1 MNFQT
6 TKSEIT
12 MTVQETSIPQ
22 EINREVLVQRARDM
36 VPYLAEQAP
45 RAQAERKVPEET
57 VAKMHEAGFFR
68 VLQPKRWGG
77 YEMDP
82 QVFFDIQMTLAEGC
96 MSTAWIY
103 GVIAVHNWQIALFD
117 LKAQEDVWK
126 DNTSV
131 LIASSYMPV
140 GKVTPVEGGFKF
152 SGRWAF
158 SSGCDHCDWV
168 FLGGV
173 VPPTADNPNPDYR
186 TFLVPRSDFE
196 VLDTWHT
203 FGLQGTGSN
212 DIVVEDAFVPDHRTH
227 SSLDG
232 FNGTNPG
239 IDSHNIPL
247 YKIPFGQLFP
257 RAVSGST
264 IGATQGAINAYLK
277 VASKRVGTN
286 DGSKT
291 AEDPYAQMAVA
302 RAQALVDQLK
312 MKLYSNM
319 DQLMSDAVEGKDTE
333 MQTRIQYRYESA
345 AVPEACLNEVL
356 ELQKMCGGRAIF
368 TDSPLQRF
376 VLDILAGRAH
386 VANNPYKFG
395 QNYGGVQLGLE
406 STDTFL

>member
-1 MNFQT
+1 
-6 TKSEIT
+6 
-12 MTVQETSIPQ
+12 MTAQEKTLQDNVTQ
-22 EINREVLVQRARDM
+22 ELLIQRARDM
-36 VPYLAEQAP
+36 VPYLKEAAARHEAD
-45 RAQAERKVPEET
+45 RVIAKET
-57 VAKMHEAGFFR
+57 VAMMQEAGLFR

-82 QVFFDIQMTLAEGC
+82 QVYFDIQMTLAEAC

-126 DNTSV
+126 NDTAV

-140 GKVTPVEGGFKF
+140 GKVTPVDGGFKF

-173 VPPTADNPNPDYR
+173 VPPTAENPNPDYR
-186 TFLVPRSDFE
+186 TFLVPRGDFK

-203 FGLQGTGSN
+203 FGLKGTGSN
-212 DIVVEDAFVPDHRTH
+212 DIVVEDAFVPEYRTH

-232 FNGTNPG
+232 FRGTNPG
-239 IDSHNIPL
+239 IDSKTIPL

-257 RAVSGST
+257 RAVSSAA
-264 IGATQGAINAYLK
+264 IGATQGAINAYRDI
-277 VASKRVGTN
+277 ASKRIGSNT
-286 DGSKT
+286 GSKT
-291 AEDPYAQMAVA
+291 AEDPHAQMAVA

-312 MKLYSNM
+312 LRLGTIFGE
-319 DQLMSDAVEGKDTE
+319 LMTNARAGEATDINK
-333 MQTRIQYRYESA
+333 RIQFRYESA
-345 AVPEACLNEVL
+345 AVPEQCLAEVL

-368 TDSPLQRF
+368 TSSPLQRF

-386 VANNPYKFG
+386 VANNPYQFG
-395 QNYGGVQLGLE
+395 RNYGGVQLGLE
-406 STDTFL
+406 STDFFL

>member
-1 MNFQT
+1 
-6 TKSEIT
+6 
-12 MTVQETSIPQ
+12 MTAQETALQ
-22 EINREVLVQRARDM
+22 DEVTHEILVQRARDM
-36 VPYLAEQAP
+36 VPYLQETAAKAEAD
-45 RAQAERKVPEET
+45 RKVPEET
-57 VAKMHEAGFFR
+57 IEKMQAAGFFR

-82 QVFFDIQMTLAEGC
+82 QVFFDVQMTLAEGC

-117 LKAQEDVWK
+117 LKAQEDIWK
-126 DNTSV
+126 DDTSV

-140 GKVTPVEGGFKF
+140 GKVEPVDGGYKF

-158 SSGCDHCDWV
+158 SSGCDHCQWV
-168 FLGGV
+168 FLGGI
-173 VPPTADNPNPDYR
+173 VPPTAENPNPDYR

-203 FGLQGTGSN
+203 FGLKGTGSN
-212 DIVVEDAFVPDHRTH
+212 DIVVKDAFVPEYRTH

-232 FNGTNPG
+232 FQGTNPG
-239 IDSHNIPL
+239 IDSKTIPL

-264 IGATQGAINAYLK
+264 IGATQGAINFYRK
-277 VASKRVGTN
+277 VASVRIGTN
-286 DGSKT
+286 TGSKT
-291 AEDPYAQMAVA
+291 AEDPHAQMAVA

-312 MKLYSNM
+312 LKLKANFE
-319 DQLMSDAVEGKDTE
+319 QLMADARKDQATD
-333 MQTRIQYRYESA
+333 MTTRIQYRYESA
-345 AVPEACLNEVL
+345 AVPEQCLQEVL

-368 TDSPLQRF
+368 TSSDLQRF

-386 VANNPYKFG
+386 VANNPYQFG
-395 QNYGGVQLGLE
+395 KNYGGVQLGLE
-406 STDTFL
+406 STDIFL

>member
-1 MNFQT
+1 MTAQAKDLNA
-6 TKSEIT
+6 EIT
-12 MTVQETSIPQ
+12 AEMLI
-22 EINREVLVQRARDM
+22 QRARDM
-36 VPYLAEQAP
+36 IPYLAAN
-45 RAQAERKVPEET
+45 AAKAETDRKIPEET
-57 VAKMHEAGFFR
+57 VKKMQEAGFFR

-77 YEMDP
+77 YQMDP
-82 QVFFDIQMTLAEGC
+82 QVFFEIQMALAEGC

-117 LKAQEDVWK
+117 IKAQEDIWK
-126 DNTSV
+126 NDTSV

-173 VPPTADNPNPDYR
+173 VPPTEQNPAPDYR
-186 TFLVPRSDFE
+186 TFLVPRGDFK

-203 FGLQGTGSN
+203 FGLKGTGSN
-212 DIVVEDAFVPDHRTH
+212 DIVVEDVFVPEYRTH

-232 FNGTNPG
+232 FRGTNPG
-239 IDSHNIPL
+239 IDSKTVPL
-247 YKIPFGQLFP
+247 YQIPFGQLFP

-264 IGATQGAINAYLK
+264 IGATQGAINAYRD

-286 DGSKT
+286 TGSKT
-291 AEDPYAQMAVA
+291 AEDPHAQMAVA
-302 RAQALVDQLK
+302 RAQSLVDSLK
-312 MKLYSNM
+312 LRLFSIF
-319 DQLMSDAVEGKDTE
+319 DELMENARKGVPTDMTK
-333 MQTRIQYRYESA
+333 RIQFRYESA
-345 AVPEACLNEVL
+345 AVPEACLAEVL

-368 TDSPLQRF
+368 TNSPLQRF

-386 VANNPYKFG
+386 VANNPYQFG
-395 QNYGGVQLGLE
+395 RNYGGVQLGLE
-406 STDTFL
+406 STDFFL

>member
-1 MNFQT
+1 
-6 TKSEIT
+6 
-12 MTVQETSIPQ
+12 MTATALEKDLQPQ
-22 EINREVLVQRARDM
+22 VTRELLVQRARDM
-36 VPYLAEQAP
+36 VPYLKEAAP
-45 RAQAERKVPEET
+45 RHEAERSIAKET
-57 VAKMHEAGFFR
+57 VAMMQEAGFFR

-82 QVFFDIQMTLAEGC
+82 QVFFEIQMTLAEGC

-117 LKAQEDVWK
+117 LKAQEDVWR
-126 DNTSV
+126 DDTSV

-140 GKVTPVEGGFKF
+140 GKVTPVDGGFKF

-186 TFLVPRSDFE
+186 TFLVPRSDFKI
-196 VLDTWHT
+196 VDTWHT
-203 FGLQGTGSN
+203 FGLKGTGSK
-212 DIVVEDAFVPDHRTH
+212 DIVVEDAFVPEYRTH

-232 FNGTNPG
+232 FRGTNPG
-239 IDSHNIPL
+239 IDSKTIPL

-257 RAVSGST
+257 RAVSTST
-264 IGATQGAINAYLK
+264 LGATQGAINAYK
-277 VASKRVGTN
+277 EVASKRIGTN
-286 DGSKT
+286 SGTKT
-291 AEDPYAQMAVA
+291 AEDPHAQVAVA

-312 MKLYSNM
+312 LRLYNIF
-319 DQLMSDAVEGKDTE
+319 DELMADARAGVPTDLNK
-333 MQTRIQYRYESA
+333 RIQFRYESA
-345 AVPEACLNEVL
+345 AVPELCLAEVL
-356 ELQKMCGGRAIF
+356 EMQKMCGGRAIF

-386 VANNPYKFG
+386 VANNPYPFAR
-395 QNYGGVQLGLE
+395 NYGGVQLGLE
-406 STDTFL
+406 STDFFL

>member
-1 MNFQT
+1 
-6 TKSEIT
+6 
-12 MTVQETSIPQ
+12 MTAQEQSLQDVTPELI
-22 EINREVLVQRARDM
+22 IQRAKDM
-36 VPYLAEQAP
+36 IPYLQEQAP
-45 RAQAERKVPEET
+45 RAQAERKIPDET
-57 VAKMHEAGFFR
+57 IAKMQAAGFFR

-77 YEMDP
+77 YQMAP
-82 QVFFDIQMTLAEGC
+82 QVFFEVQMALAEGC

-117 LKAQEDVWK
+117 LQAQEDVWK
-126 DNTSV
+126 DDTSV

-140 GKVTPVEGGFKF
+140 GKVEPVDGGFKF

-186 TFLVPRSDFE
+186 TFLVPRGDFK

-212 DIVVEDAFVPDHRTH
+212 DIVVEDAFVPEYRTH

-232 FNGTNPG
+232 FRGTNPG
-239 IDSHNIPL
+239 IDSKEIPL

-257 RAVSGST
+257 RAVSSST
-264 IGATQGAINAYLK
+264 IGATQGAINAYRDI
-277 VASKRVGTN
+277 ASKRVGSN
-286 DGSKT
+286 NGSKT
-291 AEDPYAQMAVA
+291 AEDPHAQMAVS

-312 MKLYSNM
+312 LRLLQSF
-319 DQLMSDAVEGKDTE
+319 DQLMADANAGNPTDIN
-333 MQTRIQYRYESA
+333 QRIQYRYESA
-345 AVPEACLNEVL
+345 AVPEACLAEVL

-368 TDSPLQRF
+368 TSSPLQRF

-386 VANNPYKFG
+386 VANNPYQFG
-395 QNYGGVQLGLE
+395 RNYGAVQLGLE
-406 STDTFL
+406 NTDFFL

>member
-1 MNFQT
+1 MTAHESTLEQ
-6 TKSEIT
+6 EIT
-12 MTVQETSIPQ
+12 AD
-22 EINREVLVQRARDM
+22 VLIQRAQDM
-36 VPYLAEQAP
+36 IPFLEERAAQ
-45 RAQAERKVPEET
+45 AQAERKVPEET
-57 VAKMHEAGFFR
+57 VAKMQEAGLFR

-82 QVFFDIQMTLAEGC
+82 QVFFEIQMALAEGC

-126 DNTSV
+126 DDTSV

-140 GKVTPVEGGFKF
+140 GKVEPVEGGFKF

-173 VPPTADNPNPDYR
+173 VPPTADNPNPDFR
-186 TFLVPRSDFE
+186 TFLVPKSDYK
-196 VLDTWHT
+196 VMDTWHT

-212 DIVVEDAFVPDHRTH
+212 DIVVEDAFVPEYRTH
-227 SSLDG
+227 RSVDG
-232 FNGTNPG
+232 FQGTNPG
-239 IDSHNIPL
+239 IDAKTVPL
-247 YKIPFGQLFP
+247 YQIPFGQLFP

-291 AEDPYAQMAVA
+291 AEDPQAQMAVA
-302 RAQALVDQLK
+302 RAQSLVDQLK
-312 MKLYSNM
+312 MKLFANF
-319 DQLMSDAVEGKDTE
+319 DQLMSDARKGQATD
-333 MQTRIQYRYESA
+333 MNTRIQYRYESA

-395 QNYGGVQLGLE
+395 RNYGGVQLGME
-406 STDTFL
+406 SNDIFL

>member
-1 MNFQT
+1 MTAQAKNLNSDVT
-6 TKSEIT
+6 PEIL
-12 MTVQETSIPQ
+12 I
-22 EINREVLVQRARDM
+22 QRARDM
-36 VPYLAEQAP
+36 IPYLAEHA
-45 RAQAERKVPEET
+45 AQAEAERKIPDET
-57 VAKMHEAGFFR
+57 VKKMHEAGFFR

-82 QVFFDIQMTLAEGC
+82 QVFFEIQMAIAQGC

-117 LKAQEDVWK
+117 LKAQEDVWSE
-126 DNTSV
+126 DTSV

-173 VPPTADNPNPDYR
+173 VPPTEQNPAPDYR
-186 TFLVPRSDFE
+186 TFLVPRSDFK

-203 FGLQGTGSN
+203 FGLKGTGSK
-212 DIVVEDAFVPDHRTH
+212 DIVVEEVFVPEYRTH

-232 FNGTNPG
+232 FRGTNPG
-239 IDSHNIPL
+239 IDSKTVPL
-247 YKIPFGQLFP
+247 YQIPFGQLFP
-257 RAVSGST
+257 RAVSTST
-264 IGATQGAINAYLK
+264 IGATQGAINAYRD

-286 DGSKT
+286 NGAKT
-291 AEDPYAQMAVA
+291 AEDPHAQMAVA

-312 MKLYSNM
+312 QRLHTIF
-319 DQLMSDAVEGKDTE
+319 DELMANARKGVPTDMTK
-333 MQTRIQYRYESA
+333 RIQYRYESA
-345 AVPEACLNEVL
+345 AVPEACLAEVL

-368 TDSPLQRF
+368 TNSPLQRF
-376 VLDILAGRAH
+376 VLDILAGRGH
-386 VANNPYKFG
+386 VANNPYQFG
-395 QNYGGVQLGLE
+395 KNYGGVQLGLE
-406 STDTFL
+406 STDFFL

>member
-1 MNFQT
+1 
-6 TKSEIT
+6 
-12 MTVQETSIPQ
+12 MTAQQQNLQDVTPELI
-22 EINREVLVQRARDM
+22 IQRAKDM
-36 VPYLAEQAP
+36 IPYLQEQAP
-45 RAQAERKVPEET
+45 RAQAERKIPDAT
-57 VAKMHEAGFFR
+57 IAKMQAAGFFR

-77 YEMDP
+77 YQMDP
-82 QVFFDIQMTLAEGC
+82 QVFFEVQMALAEGC

-117 LKAQEDVWK
+117 LQAQEDVWK
-126 DNTSV
+126 DDTSV

-140 GKVTPVEGGFKF
+140 GKVEPVDGGFKF

-186 TFLVPRSDFE
+186 TFLVPRGDFK

-212 DIVVEDAFVPDHRTH
+212 DIVVEDAFVPEYRTH

-232 FNGTNPG
+232 FRGTNPG
-239 IDSHNIPL
+239 IDSKEIPL

-257 RAVSGST
+257 RAVSSST
-264 IGATQGAINAYLK
+264 IGATQGAINAYRDI
-277 VASKRVGTN
+277 ASKRVGSN
-286 DGSKT
+286 SGSKT
-291 AEDPYAQMAVA
+291 AEDPHAQMAVS

-312 MKLYSNM
+312 LRLLQSF
-319 DQLMSDAVEGKDTE
+319 DQLMADANAGNPTDIN
-333 MQTRIQYRYESA
+333 QRIQYRYESA
-345 AVPEACLNEVL
+345 AVPEACLAEVL

-368 TDSPLQRF
+368 TSSPLQRF

-386 VANNPYKFG
+386 VANNPYQFG
-395 QNYGGVQLGLE
+395 RNYGAVQLGLE
-406 STDTFL
+406 NTDFFL

>member
-1 MNFQT
+1 
-6 TKSEIT
+6 
-12 MTVQETSIPQ
+12 MTAQEQSLQDVTPELI
-22 EINREVLVQRARDM
+22 IQRAKDM
-36 VPYLAEQAP
+36 IPYLQEQAP
-45 RAQAERKVPEET
+45 RAQAERKIPDET
-57 VAKMHEAGFFR
+57 VARMQEAGFFR

-77 YEMDP
+77 YQMDP
-82 QVFFDIQMTLAEGC
+82 QVFFQVQMELAEGC

-117 LKAQEDVWK
+117 LQAQEDVWNK
-126 DNTSV
+126 DTSV

-140 GKVTPVEGGFKF
+140 GKVEPVDGGFKF

-186 TFLVPRSDFE
+186 TFLVPRGDFK

-212 DIVVEDAFVPDHRTH
+212 DIVVEDAFVPEYRTH

-232 FNGTNPG
+232 FRGTNPG
-239 IDSHNIPL
+239 IDSKEVPL

-257 RAVSGST
+257 RAVSSST
-264 IGATQGAINAYLK
+264 IGATQGAINAYRD

-286 DGSKT
+286 SGSKT
-291 AEDPYAQMAVA
+291 AEDPHAQMAVS

-312 MKLYSNM
+312 LR
-319 DQLMSDAVEGKDTE
+319 LMQSFDHLMADANEGVPTDIN
-333 MQTRIQYRYESA
+333 QRIQYRYESA
-345 AVPEACLNEVL
+345 AVPEACLAEVL

-368 TDSPLQRF
+368 TNSPLQRF

-386 VANNPYKFG
+386 VANNPYQFG
-395 QNYGGVQLGLE
+395 RNYGAVQLGLE
-406 STDTFL
+406 NSDFFL

>member
-1 MNFQT
+1 
-6 TKSEIT
+6 
-12 MTVQETSIPQ
+12 MTAQETSLDVTP
-22 EINREVLVQRARDM
+22 EILVQRARDL
-36 VPYLAEQAP
+36 VPYLTETAKQT
-45 RAQAERKVPEET
+45 QDERVVPKET
-57 VAKMHEAGFFR
+57 VAKMQEAGLFR

-77 YEMDP
+77 YEMHP
-82 QVFFDIQMTLAEGC
+82 NVFFEIQMTLAEGC

-126 DNTSV
+126 DDTSV

-140 GKVTPVEGGFKF
+140 GKVEPVDGGFKF

-158 SSGCDHCDWV
+158 SSGIDHCDWV

-196 VLDTWHT
+196 VVDTWNV

-212 DIVVEDAFVPDHRTH
+212 DVVVKDAFVPDYRTH

-239 IDSHNIPL
+239 IDSKEIPL
-247 YKIPFGQLFP
+247 FKIPFGQLFP

-264 IGATQGAINAYLK
+264 IGATQGAINAYRAI
-277 VASKRVGTN
+277 ASKRVGTN
-286 DGSKT
+286 TGSKT
-291 AEDPYAQMAVA
+291 AEDPHAQMAVS

-312 MKLYSNM
+312 LRIFNIF
-319 DQLMSDAVEGKDTE
+319 DELMEDAEAGKSTD
-333 MQTRIQYRYESA
+333 MNKRIQYRYEAA
-345 AVPEACLNEVL
+345 AVPDACLAEVL
-356 ELQKMCGGRAIF
+356 EMQKNVGGRGIF
-368 TDSPLQRF
+368 LDSPLQRF
-376 VLDILAGRAH
+376 ALDILAGRNH
-386 VANNPYKFG
+386 VANNPYQFG
-395 QNYGGVQLGLE
+395 KNWGGVQLGLD

>member
-1 MNFQT
+1 
-6 TKSEIT
+6 
-12 MTVQETSIPQ
+12 MTAQEQSLQDVTPELI
-22 EINREVLVQRARDM
+22 IQRAKDM
-36 VPYLAEQAP
+36 IPYLQEQAP
-45 RAQAERKVPEET
+45 RAQAERKIPDET
-57 VAKMHEAGFFR
+57 VAKMQEAGFFR

-77 YEMDP
+77 YQMDP
-82 QVFFDIQMTLAEGC
+82 QVFFQVQMALAEGC

-117 LKAQEDVWK
+117 LQAQEDVWNE
-126 DNTSV
+126 DTSV

-140 GKVTPVEGGFKF
+140 GKVEPVDGGFKF

-173 VPPTADNPNPDYR
+173 VPPTAENPNPDYR
-186 TFLVPRSDFE
+186 TFLVPRGDFK

-212 DIVVEDAFVPDHRTH
+212 DIVVEDAFVPEYRTH

-239 IDSHNIPL
+239 IDSKEVPL

-257 RAVSGST
+257 RAVSSST
-264 IGATQGAINAYLK
+264 IGATQGAINAYRD

-286 DGSKT
+286 TGSKT
-291 AEDPYAQMAVA
+291 AEDPHAQMAVS

-312 MKLYSNM
+312 LR
-319 DQLMSDAVEGKDTE
+319 LMQSFDHLMADANEGVPTDINK
-333 MQTRIQYRYESA
+333 RIQYRYESA
-345 AVPEACLNEVL
+345 AVPEACLAEVL

-368 TDSPLQRF
+368 TNSPLQRF

-386 VANNPYKFG
+386 VANNPYQFG
-395 QNYGGVQLGLE
+395 RNYGAVQLGLE
-406 STDTFL
+406 NSDFFL

>member
-1 MNFQT
+1 
-6 TKSEIT
+6 
-12 MTVQETSIPQ
+12 MTAHETALDQETTA
-22 EINREVLVQRARDM
+22 EVLIQRARDM
-36 VPYLAEQAP
+36 IPFLEERA
-45 RAQAERKVPEET
+45 AQAQSERKVPEET
-57 VAKMHEAGFFR
+57 VAKMQEAGLFR

-82 QVFFDIQMTLAEGC
+82 QVFFEIQMALAEGC

-117 LKAQEDVWK
+117 LKAQDDVWK
-126 DNTSV
+126 DDTSV

-140 GKVTPVEGGFKF
+140 GKVEPVEGGFKF

-173 VPPTADNPNPDYR
+173 VPPTADNPNPDFR
-186 TFLVPRSDFE
+186 TFLVPKSDYK
-196 VLDTWHT
+196 VVDTWHT

-212 DIVVEDAFVPDHRTH
+212 DIVVEDAFVPEYRTH
-227 SSLDG
+227 RSLDG
-232 FNGTNPG
+232 FQGTNPG
-239 IDSHNIPL
+239 IDSKTVPL
-247 YKIPFGQLFP
+247 YQIPFGQLFP

-291 AEDPYAQMAVA
+291 AEDPQAQMAVA
-302 RAQALVDQLK
+302 RAQSLVDQLK
-312 MKLYSNM
+312 MKLFANF
-319 DQLMSDAVEGKDTE
+319 DQLMSDARKGQATD
-333 MQTRIQYRYESA
+333 MNTRIQYRYESA
-345 AVPEACLNEVL
+345 AVPEACLAEVL

-368 TDSPLQRF
+368 TNSPLQRF

-395 QNYGGVQLGLE
+395 SNYGGVQLGLE
-406 STDTFL
+406 STDIFL

>member
-1 MNFQT
+1 
-6 TKSEIT
+6 
-12 MTVQETSIPQ
+12 MTAQEHSLQDVTPELI
-22 EINREVLVQRARDM
+22 IQRAKDM
-36 VPYLAEQAP
+36 IPYLQEQAP
-45 RAQAERKVPEET
+45 RAQAERKIPDET
-57 VAKMHEAGFFR
+57 VAKMQEAGFFR

-77 YEMDP
+77 YQMDP
-82 QVFFDIQMTLAEGC
+82 QVFFEVQMALAEGC

-117 LKAQEDVWK
+117 LQAQEDVWSE
-126 DNTSV
+126 DTSV

-140 GKVTPVEGGFKF
+140 GKVEPVDGGFKF

-186 TFLVPRSDFE
+186 TFLVPRGDFK

-212 DIVVEDAFVPDHRTH
+212 DIVVDDAFVPEYRTH

-232 FNGTNPG
+232 FRGTNPG
-239 IDSHNIPL
+239 IDSKEVPL

-257 RAVSGST
+257 RAVSSST
-264 IGATQGAINAYLK
+264 IGATQGAINAYRD

-286 DGSKT
+286 SGSKT
-291 AEDPYAQMAVA
+291 AEDPHAQMAVS

-312 MKLYSNM
+312 LR
-319 DQLMSDAVEGKDTE
+319 LMQSFDHLMADANAGVPTDIN
-333 MQTRIQYRYESA
+333 QRIQYRYESS
-345 AVPEACLNEVL
+345 AVPEACLAEVL

-368 TDSPLQRF
+368 TNSPLQRF

-386 VANNPYKFG
+386 VANNPYQFG
-395 QNYGGVQLGLE
+395 RNYGAVQLGLE
-406 STDTFL
+406 NSDFFL